1 MYSDRKSPRKLDRTV
16 CNRRKERER
25 REEREVREEREGDEG
40 HFLCYGRGS
49 KSMGEQAQNN
59 L

>member
-1 MYSDRKSPRKLDRTV
+1 M
-16 CNRRKERER
+16 
-25 REEREVREEREGDEG
+25 REVREDEGEGRRRGREVREDEG